1 MFTAATTKNK
11 TKTSGK
17 KKIEITLEW
26 LLENRAINIKI
37 VLQGYYF
44 H

>member
-11 TKTSGK
+11 TKTSG